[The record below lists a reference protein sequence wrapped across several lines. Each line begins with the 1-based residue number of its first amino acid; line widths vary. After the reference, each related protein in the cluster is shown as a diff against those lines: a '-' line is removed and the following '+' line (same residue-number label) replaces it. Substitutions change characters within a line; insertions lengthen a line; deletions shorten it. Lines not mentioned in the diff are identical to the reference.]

1 MLHSAKHRGQGQRNG
16 RVQDYQDGKGK
27 LHQSCH
33 YDQDKSICQ
42 RSNLKEFHWDIVI
55 PSPTKTVII
64 IIPNKQGRACTWRE
78 GCASCAKRKCFP
90 AGGSEPFLNGMMK
103 RLLWLDCYIQ
113 EAILEEQFGKLTKK
127 EQKKVHH
134 NCLICMHGHWFKYLN
149 LFKVMDL
156 HWEGEGNPLVAAFR
170 TNCIQG

>member
-1 MLHSAKHRGQGQRNG
+1 MIASRIIKMVKKNFTKVVTTIKINQYAKKIKSK
-16 RVQDYQDGKGK
+16 RV
-27 LHQSCH
+27 LF
-33 YDQDKSICQ
+33 
-42 RSNLKEFHWDIVI
+42 RFWDTSSKVI
-55 PSPTKTVII
+55 TKTVII

-78 GCASCAKRKCFP
+78 GCASCAKRKCVP

-103 RLLWLDCYIQ
+103 RLYCYIQ

-127 EQKKVHH
+127 EQKKVPPI
-134 NCLICMHGHWFKYLN
+134 CLICMVMVISQYLN